1 VNRIFCCCRYVFL
14 NITCA
19 ATRGGLIRIFL
30 VDDSEIARAAVKA
43 LLHQRSEWIVVG
55 EAFNGRHAIET
66 FLDHMPHLTVMDSLM
81 PVMNG
86 LEAARHLTQR
96 HPDVLILMITSD
108 PSRELEIEARR
119 AGIKGVCAKSQMH
132 CLFKAVDAVMG
143 GGTYFS
149 EDAAA

>member
-1 VNRIFCCCRYVFL
+1 M
-14 NITCA
+14 
-19 ATRGGLIRIFL
+19 IRIFL
-30 VDDSEIARAAVKA
+30 VDDSDVARAAIKA
-43 LLHQRSEWIVVG
+43 VLHQRSEWRVVG
-55 EAFNGRHAIET
+55 EAFNGRHAVDT
-66 FLDHMPHLTVMDSLM
+66 FLHHMPHLTVMDFLM

-108 PSRELEIEARR
+108 PSRELEIEARA
-119 AGIKGVCAKSQMH
+119 AGIKGLCAKSELP
-132 CLFKAVDAVMG
+132 CLFKAVESVIG